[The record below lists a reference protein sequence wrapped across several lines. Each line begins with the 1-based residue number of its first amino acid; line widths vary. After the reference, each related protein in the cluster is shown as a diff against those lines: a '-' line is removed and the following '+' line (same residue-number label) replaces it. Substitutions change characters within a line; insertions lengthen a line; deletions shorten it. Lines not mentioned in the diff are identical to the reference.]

1 LIYDTSKEPEL
12 DSLLRPRNWEG
23 FVGRDRLESLFRARD
38 AARARGEPMDHVL
51 LFGPSGTGKTTI
63 ADLLSN
69 FTALHIPPWNAGEME
84 GNIAYW
90 FKKNPGKTLFC
101 FIDEVHA
108 LPRRVQERL
117 YDLLDRKEKYLFW
130 SLQQIEL
137 GEYTFLGATTE
148 PHKLSIPFR
157 ERFGIQIKLD
167 FYPEREIEEILAQ
180 SARKLG
186 LELQEDARRKLAS
199 LSRGVPRIANRLLR
213 RCQDLGREVTLSIVG
228 KMMEL
233 NGIHHSGLTDFE
245 IKILR
250 ILARFSRPLGLNSL
264 AGMVGEN
271 PKVIQEIYEPYLIR
285 GGFMYVTTGGRKIL
299 PRGMEVI
306 DESK

>member
-1 LIYDTSKEPEL
+1 LIYEREPEL
-12 DSLLRPRNWEG
+12 DNLLRPRSWEG
-23 FVGRDRLESLFRARD
+23 FIGRERLESLFRARD
-38 AARARGEPMDHVL
+38 AAKERGEPMDHVL

-69 FTALHIPPWNAGEME
+69 FEALHIAPWNAGEIE
-84 GNIAYW
+84 SDIAYW
-90 FKKNPGKTLFC
+90 FKKSPRKVLFV
-101 FIDEVHA
+101 FIDEIHA
-108 LPRRVQERL
+108 LPRRVQEKL
-117 YDLLDRKEKYLFW
+117 YELLDRKTKYLFW
-130 SLQQIEL
+130 GMERIEI
-137 GEYTFLGATTE
+137 GEYTLLGATTE
-148 PHKLSIPFR
+148 PHKLSVPFR

-167 FYPEREIEEILAQ
+167 FYPEQEIEEILAQ
-180 SARKLG
+180 SAKR
-186 LELQEDARRKLAS
+186 LELKLQENARKKLAS

-213 RCQDLGREVTLSIVG
+213 RCQDLGKEVTLSVVRR
-228 KMMEL
+228 MMEL

-245 IKILR
+245 MKILR

-285 GGFMYVTTGGRKIL
+285 GGFMYITTGGRKIL

-306 DESK
+306 DEGQ